1 MFLPITQSPLGIGLN
16 SLQFYWGEKNQQTN
30 PNQNQLKNK
39 TKTNKE
45 KKKNQQQQNTKK
57 NMT

>member
-30 PNQNQLKNK
+30 PNQNQLKTKQKQTKKKKTNNNK
-39 TKTNKE
+39 TPKKT
-45 KKKNQQQQNTKK
+45 
-57 NMT
+57 